1 MVATISEKNHS
12 QNYPQKKDDEEH
24 NKLIPVDKVIQM
36 AQETGVNFGP
46 GKPYNRLRYYT
57 KIGWIPH
64 MTRKGK
70 DLKGH
75 YPEWVISRLKLIEEL
90 REKDYNNEQITLKL
104 MSENPPKNQN
114 SNSKRLG
121 KDNHEN
127 FGKSEKEEILK
138 EYLIKIIIA
147 IVVMLIL
154 NELGIM
160 KVGKNREKLI
170 KDVLKNFP
178 AMEIPVTGIKTQHF
192 P

>member
-1 MVATISEKNHS
+1 
-12 QNYPQKKDDEEH
+12 
-24 NKLIPVDKVIQM
+24 VDKVIQI

-75 YPEWVISRLKLIEEL
+75 YPKWVISRLKLIEEL
-90 REKDYNNEQITLKL
+90 REKGYNNEQITLKL
-104 MSENPPKNQN
+104 MSENPAKNQN
-114 SNSKRLG
+114 GDSKILG
-121 KDNHEN
+121 KDNYEN
-127 FGKSEKEEILK
+127 FGKPKKEKTLK
-138 EYLIKIIIA
+138 EYVIKIIIA
-147 IVVMLIL
+147 SLVMLIL

-178 AMEIPVTGIKTQHF
+178 AMEIPVTGIKNPTF
-192 P
+192 PIMGNGKQE